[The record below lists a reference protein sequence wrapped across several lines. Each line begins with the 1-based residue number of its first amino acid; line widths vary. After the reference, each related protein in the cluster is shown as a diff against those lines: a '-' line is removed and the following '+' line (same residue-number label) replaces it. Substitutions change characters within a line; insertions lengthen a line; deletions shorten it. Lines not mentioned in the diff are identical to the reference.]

1 MTKKS
6 IQKEVKDRLNDAY
19 DEIKSLYKMSKESS
33 DVEVTD
39 RIDRRIR
46 ELEKEK
52 DEIDAFYEE
61 VINSTEE
68 KANELK
74 EAFDEKMDEFKEGV
88 NELKTSVS

>member
-19 DEIKSLYKMSKESS
+19 DEIKSLYQMSKESS

-52 DEIDAFYEE
+52 DQIDAFYEE
-61 VINSTEE
+61 LINTTEQ
-68 KANELK
+68 KAKEIK
-74 EAFDEKMDEFKEGV
+74 EAFDQKMDNFNEEV
-88 NELKTSVS
+88 DELKSSVS